1 MTPETEYGM
10 SKFTITSDGANR
22 SMRGS
27 PVLAPAL
34 TLCEMMFRN
43 REEAGRLLA
52 QALVEYEGR
61 PNLVV
66 LGLPRGGVPVARI
79 VADFLGATMDV
90 FLVRK
95 LGVPWQPELGFGAI
109 AETPRADPP
118 VRVIDQGLV
127 RECGLGPKVIEEIAA
142 REQREIDLRSHL
154 YRGTRSLVDIH
165 GKEVIIVDDGL
176 ATGSTMLAAVR
187 ALRQQHAKRIVVAV
201 PVGPRDTCDAL
212 GREADQVVCLSSPKP
227 FESVGTWY
235 EDFTQV
241 TDSEVQH
248 TLSPMA
254 SAIGRENAQ

>member
-1 MTPETEYGM
+1 
-10 SKFTITSDGANR
+10 
-22 SMRGS
+22 
-27 PVLAPAL
+27 
-34 TLCEMMFRN
+34 MMFRN

-52 QALVEYEGR
+52 QALTEYVER

-79 VADFLGATMDV
+79 VADFLSAPMDV

-109 AETPRADPP
+109 AETAGTDPP

-127 RECGLGPKVIEEIAA
+127 RECELTPEVIEEIAA
-142 REQREIDLRSHL
+142 REQHEIDRRSRL

-165 GKEVIIVDDGL
+165 GREVIIVDDGL

-187 ALRQQHAKRIVVAV
+187 ALRQQGGTRIVAAV
-201 PVGPRDTCDAL
+201 PVSPRETCDAL
-212 GREADQVVCLSSPKP
+212 RREADQVVCLSSPER
-227 FESVGTWY
+227 FTSVGTWY

-241 TDSEVQH
+241 TDGEVQKA
-248 TLSPMA
+248 LEISQAPA
-254 SAIGRENAQ
+254 VKRNS

>member
-1 MTPETEYGM
+1 
-10 SKFTITSDGANR
+10 
-22 SMRGS
+22 
-27 PVLAPAL
+27 
-34 TLCEMMFRN
+34 MFRN

-66 LGLPRGGVPVARI
+66 LGLPRGGVPVAHI
-79 VADFLGATMDV
+79 VSDFLGAPMDV

-109 AETPRADPP
+109 AETAGNDPP

-127 RECGLGPKVIEEIAA
+127 EECALTPKTIEEIAA
-142 REQREIDLRSHL
+142 REQHEIDRRSRL

-187 ALRQQHAKRIVVAV
+187 ALRHQNAKRIVVAV
-201 PVGPRDTCDAL
+201 PIGPRDTCDAMR
-212 GREADQVVCLSSPKP
+212 READEVVCLSSPQP
-227 FESVGTWY
+227 FEAVGAWY

-241 TDSEVQH
+241 TDREVQDA
-248 TLSPMA
+248 LSPMA
-254 SAIGRENAQ
+254 SIIGRQNAQ